1 MAYGRKRRRTYRR
14 PYRRSRRRFTGVR
27 RSRFSSV
34 RSGALARVRALG
46 LRSGASQSVIARA
59 MSAARAAMNA
69 PGERQLVDI
78 EDLSRNPNRYG
89 QAAFMN
95 WLSRGISGLGP
106 GFGSLGGTDY
116 PALTY

>member
-14 PYRRSRRRFTGVR
+14 SYRTRRRFTGVR

-46 LRSGASQSVIARA
+46 LRSGASESVIARA

-69 PGERQLVDI
+69 QGARQIADI

-89 QAAFMN
+89 QNLFMN
-95 WLSRGISGLGP
+95 WLQRGISGLGP
-106 GFGSLGGTDY
+106 GFGSIGGTDY
-116 PALTY
+116 PTLTY